1 MLKPMEELLLLNSNL
16 MTKGDQ
22 ISRKLPNKCLKNE
35 FYKYD
40 IIKLWNYIKFFNGF
54 FIFINPLYINQNN
67 ITF

>member
-1 MLKPMEELLLLNSNL
+1 MEELLLLNSNL

-67 ITF
+67 ITL